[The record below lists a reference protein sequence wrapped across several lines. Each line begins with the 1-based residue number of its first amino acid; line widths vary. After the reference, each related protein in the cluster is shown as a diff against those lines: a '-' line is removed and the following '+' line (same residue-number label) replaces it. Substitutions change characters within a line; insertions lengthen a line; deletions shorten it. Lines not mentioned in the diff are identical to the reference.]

1 MGWRRCVRSSAGGDP
16 GVDLGLF
23 PHPVLVGV
31 AKPFE
36 VGGAWGV
43 LQKGCKAPEVAK
55 LLIGA
60 VELGGVVLQLLGM
73 RMQAVC
79 PAWRDWAGLSRWWI
93 CRGRAVRSI
102 DGVPSLGEMR
112 VERGALTCL
121 QRLVQVE

>member
-1 MGWRRCVRSSAGGDP
+1 MDRCEQEAQDRILALEGLPSPRSGVGKRDVLGGEVSVGWRRCVRSSAGGDP

-73 RMQAVC
+73 RMQAVQ
-79 PAWRDWAGLSRWWI
+79 PG
-93 CRGRAVRSI
+93 
-102 DGVPSLGEMR
+102 
-112 VERGALTCL
+112 
-121 QRLVQVE
+121 